1 MAALNEYNVVG
12 GLIGLGEFIL
22 LEIVS
27 ESIDLEDVQQIV
39 FINKKTYKLKDHIR
53 FHKSID
59 NKINIALSITVPEGD
74 YTKKDDEFTFT
85 SNTTDWLTFPI
96 DCQITRGIYRCEFKI
111 SEYSHFIFFGIKK
124 SGLIIPFGQRPQ
136 DQPYAKGNMYF
147 LYNGTVKQNDIET
160 YGNNFM
166 KNGDLISVEVNMDI
180 VPRTVKLF
188 INGNLQPIYMSGIP
202 DSIQFSFSLWATGN
216 TITVQSLKRLVQ
228 STDATIQGAKEVKWE

>member
-39 FINKKTYKLKDHIR
+39 YIPI
-53 FHKSID
+53 SV
-59 NKINIALSITVPEGD
+59 TVPKGD

-85 SNTTDWLTFPI
+85 SNTV
-96 DCQITRGIYRCEFKI
+96 
-111 SEYSHFIFFGIKK
+111 FGIKK
-124 SGLIIPFGQRPQ
+124 SGLIIPFGKRPQ
-136 DQPYAKGNMYF
+136 DQPYAKGNI
-147 LYNGTVKQNDIET
+147 GPVKQNDIET
-160 YGNNFM
+160 YGNQLMNQ
-166 KNGDLISVEVNMDI
+166 GDLISEEVNMDI

-202 DSIQFSFSLWATGN
+202 DSIQFYFSLWATGN
-216 TITVQSLKRLVQ
+216 TITVLSLKRLAQ
-228 STDATIQGAKEVKWE
+228 STDATVQGAKEVKWE